1 MNGLAI
7 VSILWG
13 ILIIITRTP
22 VLLAPRITI
31 NTYRKISSTN
41 TRIRM
46 MGVVMIV
53 LSLFTILFAQKSAE
67 VIADCY
73 LLFGWIAALVSV
85 FMLLIFP
92 IIFKEILE
100 FSLKLF
106 SRSVTARLIM
116 IVPTAIGIFLF
127 YIGIVVL

>member
-46 MGVVMIV
+46 MGVVITV
-53 LSLFTILFAQKSAE
+53 LSLFTILFSQKSATA
-67 VIADCY
+67 IADFY
-73 LLFGWIAALVSV
+73 LLFGWFAAFISA
-85 FMLLIFP
+85 FMLLLFP
-92 IIFKEILE
+92 SIFKEILD
-100 FSLKLF
+100 FSMKIF
-106 SRSVTARLIM
+106 SRSVTSRLIM
-116 IVPTAIGIFLF
+116 IIPTGIGILLI

>member
-46 MGVVMIV
+46 MGVVITV
-53 LSLFTILFAQKSAE
+53 LSLFTILFSQKSATA
-67 VIADCY
+67 IADFY
-73 LLFGWIAALVSV
+73 LLFGWFAA
-85 FMLLIFP
+85 FMLLLFP
-92 IIFKEILE
+92 SIFKEILD
-100 FSLKLF
+100 FSMKIF
-106 SRSVTARLIM
+106 SRSVTSRLIM
-116 IVPTAIGIFLF
+116 IIPTGIGILLI